1 MNQSTWHP
9 TGICTSINASSSNYQ
24 ASICTIKT
32 HHDHHK
38 CVTSLCNTG
47 ILRHSLVG
55 GSKESSTCEH
65 LWASVS
71 WKKKMRYPITPN
83 SWTPCRTLP
92 DLVGPCRTL
101 PASVLIHP
109 SFLGLPGPVNNTM
122 RFYFYIVVLCLQCH
136 IQNNGPSYKKRMH
149 RTMASTQKLK
159 IGEIREI
166 AEIGSKISQIK
177 MRHGPRRPNFG
188 FLRVPHCF
196 VPHIGIQRCH
206 LHNISAWLECCNQIC
221 SDEPPS
227 PRLCHKSFSMVL
239 PMFLLRKCR
248 SSSCMSQAVW
258 PFKIKKYTGRNML
271 TTSIAVIICFINHK
285 TD

>member
-1 MNQSTWHP
+1 MYQHKRQQQQLSGLNLHHQNPSWPPQMWQVCTTLAFW
-9 TGICTSINASSSNYQ
+9 GIRSWADPRNHRPVSI
-24 ASICTIKT
+24 
-32 HHDHHK
+32 
-38 CVTSLCNTG
+38 
-47 ILRHSLVG
+47 
-55 GSKESSTCEH
+55 CEH
-65 LWASVS
+65 LWAG
-71 WKKKMRYPITPN
+71 KKMRYPITPN

-92 DLVGPCRTL
+92 ELAGACLLPFWFIHLFSGCRDLSITPCVFTFTL
-101 PASVLIHP
+101 WSCVCSFTFKTTVHPAKNACTARWPQLKNWKLEK
-109 SFLGLPGPVNNTM
+109 FEKL
-122 RFYFYIVVLCLQCH
+122 
-136 IQNNGPSYKKRMH
+136 
-149 RTMASTQKLK
+149 QKLGQK
-159 IGEIREI
+159 YHK
-166 AEIGSKISQIK
+166 SKIIK

-196 VPHIGIQRCH
+196 VPHIGIQRRH

-285 TD
+285 ND